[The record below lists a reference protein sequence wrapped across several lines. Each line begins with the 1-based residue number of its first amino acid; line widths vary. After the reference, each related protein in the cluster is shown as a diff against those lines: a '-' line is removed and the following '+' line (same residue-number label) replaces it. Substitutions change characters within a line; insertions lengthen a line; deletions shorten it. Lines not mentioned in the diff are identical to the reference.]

1 MIEEINSEQYI
12 QHYFEKVYKEVD
24 NSPEDFLRA
33 ALEFVHQQ
41 DSLLTQPGAMESLTR
56 LAQAVAG
63 QGGAG
68 STVESGPTSP
78 AAPTTVSMGQEQE
91 KEKEKEKDTRG
102 TDPIEQETK
111 NKEDSSGSSELKLNA
126 GNGADL
132 EKYSWTQTLS
142 EVVVTVPVPAGT
154 KGKVCAVSITVD
166 RLSVGLK
173 GQNPVLDGSLYS
185 PVQPDDCI
193 WSVVDGKA
201 IEITLQ
207 KKDTMSW
214 WRAVLQGEPEIDTQK
229 VQPEN
234 SKLSDLDPE
243 TRATVEKM
251 MFDQRQK
258 SLGLP
263 TSEESRKQDI
273 LQQFMKAHPE
283 MDFSNTKF
291 NM

>member
-12 QHYFEKVYKEVD
+12 HHYFEKVYKELEH
-24 NSPEDFLRA
+24 SPEDFLRA
-33 ALEFVHQQ
+33 ALEFVHLQ
-41 DSLLTQPGAMESLTR
+41 DGLLTQPGAMESLTR
-56 LAQAVAG
+56 LAQAVVG
-63 QGGAG
+63 QGIG
-68 STVESGPTSP
+68 STVESGPTST
-78 AAPTTVSMGQEQE
+78 AAPATVTVEQE
-91 KEKEKEKDTRG
+91 KQQEKEHKKDETAMKL
-102 TDPIEQETK
+102 TDEETTK
-111 NKEDSSGSSELKLNA
+111 TEDSSGKSELKPNA

-142 EVVVTVPVPAGT
+142 EVVVTVPVPSGT
-154 KGKVCAVSITVD
+154 KGKACAVSITVD
-166 RLSVGLK
+166 RLSVGLR
-173 GQNPVLDGSLYS
+173 GQPPILDGQLYS
-185 PVQPDDCI
+185 QVQPDDCL

-258 SLGLP
+258 ALGLP

-283 MDFSNTKF
+283 MDFSKTKF